1 MKRLV
6 RVFAILLTI
15 AVGAALLG
23 YALRAGSP
31 ATLGGVQV
39 LRLELSGDLE
49 ESAPSTGFTLPG
61 LKPPASFAT
70 VYTALVAA
78 RTDPRVKGLELRID
92 DPDFGLAKAQELR
105 DLLSGLEAKGKPVRC
120 YMDSAGEGSNGT
132 LDYYVASACGHLTL
146 SPAGEVNLLGLNL
159 DSSFLRGALEKLKID
174 ATYAHA
180 GKYKSAPETFTEYAF
195 SPAAREALE
204 ALLDSEFAQLVSGIA
219 TARKLP
225 GDHVRELIDRA
236 PLNAETALAEKL
248 VDALGYPDEFRAA
261 AETALGSSP
270 RRVDLADYRPPSTLG
285 GRRVAVVFASGTIVR
300 GHGGEQPWSQE
311 RFVGSDGLAETLD
324 TLADDDGVD
333 AVVLRVDSPGGSALA
348 SDLIQRQVVR
358 LQEKKP
364 VVVSMAD
371 LAASGGY
378 YIAARAKKI
387 VAEPATLTGSIGVF
401 AGKISTRRFQQ
412 DWLGISHDSLHRG
425 ANADFYGSLD
435 PLDAEQS
442 ARFAAGVEHTY
453 QRFLSVVSAGRSMPR
468 EAVDGVAQGRVWTGA
483 DALKAGL
490 VDELGGLERAIGL
503 AGELAGFAKGEAV
516 ALEFRPE
523 APSLFE
529 ALLGRRQASL
539 PRSLTGLLETLSPRP
554 NQALELPAEFARL
567 SRPF

>member
-1 MKRLV
+1 VKRLV
-6 RVFAILLTI
+6 WVFAILLAI
-15 AVGAALLG
+15 AFGAALLG

-31 ATLGGVQV
+31 AALGGAQV

-49 ESAPSTGFTLPG
+49 EAAPVTGFTLPG
-61 LKPPASFAT
+61 FERPLSFAT
-70 VYTALVAA
+70 VYTALIAA
-78 RTDPRVKGLELRID
+78 RTDARIKGLEVSID

-105 DLLSGLEAKGKPVRC
+105 DLLASLEAHGKPVRC

-132 LDYYVASACGHLTL
+132 LDYYLASACGHLTL
-146 SPAGEVNLLGLNL
+146 SPAGEVNLLGLFL
-159 DSSFLRGALEKLKID
+159 DSSFLRGALEKLKIE

-195 SPAAREALE
+195 SPSAREALD
-204 ALLDSEFAQLVSGIA
+204 ALLDSEFAQLVAGVA

-225 GDHVRELIDRA
+225 AEQVRALIDRA
-236 PLNAETALAEKL
+236 PLTAETALTEKL
-248 VDALGYPDEFRAA
+248 VDALAYPDEFRAA
-261 AETALGSSP
+261 NLAVFGAAP
-270 RRVDLADYRPPSTLG
+270 RVVDLADYDPPSTLG
-285 GRRVAVVFASGTIVR
+285 GRRVAVMFAAGTIVR
-300 GHGGEQPWSQE
+300 GRGGEQPWTRE
-311 RFVGSDGLAETLD
+311 RYVGSQSLAEA
-324 TLADDDGVD
+324 LAAVAEDDGVD

-348 SDLIQRQVVR
+348 SDLIQRQIVK

-412 DWLGISHDSLHRG
+412 ELLGVSHDSLQRG
-425 ANADFYGSLD
+425 ANADFYGGLD
-435 PLDAEQS
+435 PLDADQS
-442 ARFAAGVEHTY
+442 ARFSAAVEHTY
-453 QRFLSVVSAGRSMPR
+453 QRFLSVVSTGRAMPR
-468 EAVDGVAQGRVWTGA
+468 EAVDGVAQGRVWTGE

-490 VDELGGLERAIGL
+490 VDELGGLERAIEL
-503 AGELAGFAKGEAV
+503 AGELAGFGKGEAV
-516 ALEFRPE
+516 ALEFKPD

-529 ALLGRRQASL
+529 ALFSRREAAL
-539 PRSLTGLLETLSPRP
+539 PSSLTGLLEALAPRP
-554 NQALELPAEFARL
+554 TQALELPAEFARL